1 MSGRRW
7 IITGLALLLAF
18 SLTLGAASAAPAA
31 QQCGSNYVVRY
42 GDDLYQISLRSG
54 VSMDAI
60 ARANNIYNYN
70 VVYAGQTLFIP
81 CGYNYQPQYV
91 APQPY
96 QPQYMPQPQ
105 YQPYYAQ
112 QYNPNPNH
120 HHLYNGSA
128 PNYTNVWVPP
138 TNGYVPPAYYPQ
150 YPQQPQGQ
158 PGYCGGIVGTSPLGG
173 LAHGGNTF
181 YWNPTY
187 GVTNYRV
194 RIFGVDVNP
203 GALLATFNTAG
214 TETSVSGDV
223 GGLPGYQLAWDV
235 QGLSN
240 GAVVCTSQRYTMGHA
255 VR

>member
-7 IITGLALLLAF
+7 IITGLAALLAL

-70 VVYAGQTLFIP
+70 VIYAGQTLFIP
-81 CGYNYQPQYV
+81 CAGGYNSY
-91 APQPY
+91 
-96 QPQYMPQPQ
+96 QPQ
-105 YQPYYAQ
+105 YQPQYQPPVYAQ
-112 QYNPNPNH
+112 QYNPNPYR

-128 PNYTNVWVPP
+128 PTYAHVWVPP
-138 TNGYVPPAYYPQ
+138 NTGYVPPVYYPQ
-150 YPQQPQGQ
+150 YGQQ

-173 LAHGGNTF
+173 MAHGGNTF
-181 YWNPTY
+181 YWNPVY
-187 GVTNYRV
+187 GVTSYRV
-194 RIFGVDVNP
+194 NVYGVDVNP
-203 GALLATFNTAG
+203 GALLASFTTSG
-214 TETSVSGDV
+214 TETSISGDV
-223 GGLPGYQLAWDV
+223 GGLPGYQLAWAV

-240 GAVVCTSQRYTMGHA
+240 GAVVCSSPRYTMGHA
-255 VR
+255 IH